1 MAFQLKVYLP
11 KVCPGTVFL
20 RMVWQMVDLPTGAM
34 LGGSSRVIGLR
45 RGEHGLRL
53 LQDSFL
59 LRDHH
64 LRRLG
69 RRPLHAPH
77 GLSNS
82 QKVDK
87 N

>member
-1 MAFQLKVYLP
+1 MAFQLKVDLP

-45 RGEHGLRL
+45 MGEHGLRL
-53 LQDSFL
+53 PLGSFHRL
-59 LRDHH
+59 LGLAH
-64 LRRLG
+64 
-69 RRPLHAPH
+69 RPLHPPL

-82 QKVDK
+82 NK
-87 N
+87 